1 MKKSPT
7 RFIRRVDNKFTSASL
22 DLNFQN
28 MTTSGFDSRITFT
41 RASSGTF
48 FNGSGILQTASTN
61 VPRLDHSPTTLQSL
75 GLLIEEQRTNLLLQS
90 GWAGAVAGSP
100 GTAPT
105 SWVLGTVSGSPT
117 SALVSSIYGTTDSA
131 QAVLFS
137 GVTGDRLWYQQVINV
152 TNGTTYVVT
161 IFCETVTGTPGN
173 VLAVIA
179 GTATRSIISD
189 QGINPSSKTR
199 ASITFTATG
208 TGTVI
213 IRTGIGAASGL
224 IDNATAQ
231 LSRPQVEAGAFPT
244 SYIPTVASTVTR
256 NADVASMTGT
266 NFSSWY
272 NATEGTVFTEY
283 QVTAGINQRA
293 FAVSDGTLN
302 NVMNILVTN
311 ASGNGS
317 SFAVTTAGSLV
328 ASVPSNLA
336 TQSETLYKVAGAYK
350 VNDVNGAR
358 NGTVGT
364 TDTSAAIPVVDRAN
378 IGSGGA
384 ASQFLNGYIQRI
396 AYYPV
401 RLSNDQLQALTR

>member
-1 MKKSPT
+1 
-7 RFIRRVDNKFTSASL
+7 
-22 DLNFQN
+22 
-28 MTTSGFDSRITFT
+28 
-41 RASSGTF
+41 
-48 FNGSGILQTASTN
+48 
-61 VPRLDHSPTTLQSL
+61 
-75 GLLIEEQRTNLLLQS
+75 LLQS

>member
-317 SFAVTTAGSLV
+317 SFVVTTAGSLV